1 MGIQY
6 VGTGRLGT
14 TQSVAYSTTAGTIAN
29 PVGSQTYKVRVVC
42 SSDAFVR
49 VDDSPT
55 ATTSDAFLPGGAPE
69 YFTITPGMKV
79 SAIQSSAAGTLYVTE
94 VG

>member
-14 TQSVAYSTTAGTIAN
+14 TQSAAYSSTAGTIAN
-29 PVGSQTYKVRVVC
+29 PVGSHTYKVRVVC
-42 SSDAFVR
+42 TSDAFVR
-49 VDDSPT
+49 VDDNPT
-55 ATTSDAFLPGGAPE
+55 ATISDAFLPGGAPE

-79 SAIQSSAAGTLYVTE
+79 SAVQSAAAGTLYVTE
-94 VG
+94 IS

>member
-29 PVGSQTYKVRVVC
+29 PASSQTYKVRVVC
-42 SSDAFVR
+42 TSDAFVR
-49 VDDSPT
+49 IDDNPT
-55 ATTSDAFLPGGAPE
+55 ATASDALLPAGAPE

-79 SAIQSSAAGTLYVTE
+79 SAVQVASSGVMYVTE
-94 VG
+94 VS

>member
-14 TQSVAYSTTAGTIAN
+14 TQSVAYSATAGTIAN

-42 SSDAFVR
+42 TSDAFVR
-49 VDDSPT
+49 VDDNPT
-55 ATTSDAFLPGGAPE
+55 ATASDALLPGGSPE

-79 SAIQSSAAGTLYVTE
+79 SAIQSTAAGMLYVTE
-94 VG
+94 IG